1 MPADVIEQLRMLR
14 DVLDVHAAPV
24 TLDDL
29 RRTKMTIQL
38 EPESTNVIHPE
49 SVGHTEPGNRWTKR
63 ALAVAAVLVV
73 IVGLAVLGRQD
84 RAATT
89 PGSGNDTPS
98 TVGSPD
104 PSTALTAD
112 ELAALDIPAGSTLRV
127 AKVLPGTG
135 TVSVFDTADRSQ
147 ICMATS
153 FVEGGSSGG
162 CTDSGVV
169 STGEYWSFVQHSHS
183 RSVPALLLGITAT
196 DIGFSVTVNGRIV
209 EPDADGIWYAL
220 IPLDTSEFTIT
231 TNDGSTVVPLGHPET
246 TPPVVASPGSVP
258 NVAANQSSTTSSTNP
273 PSTDTT
279 VPVANRAPIAIGD
292 QVMLGAK
299 EQLESAGFVVDA
311 SASRQ
316 ASDVIELIRGL
327 RTEGRL
333 GNTVVIHVGTN
344 GEVTNDDLA
353 AIMTNLPPEEVAS
366 VWFLTD
372 YADRPWIAANN
383 QRIMALPSSYT
394 NVQVGYWHA
403 FAASLPGM
411 ATDGVHLA
419 SNEAKQTYAEL
430 IATWTGITP

>member
-38 EPESTNVIHPE
+38 EPESTDVIHPE
-49 SVGHTEPGNRWTKR
+49 SVGHPGPGNRWTKR
-63 ALAVAAVLVV
+63 VLAVAAVLVV

-84 RAATT
+84 RAATG
-89 PGSGNDTPS
+89 PGSGDDIPS
-98 TVGSPD
+98 TVGSSD
-104 PSTALTAD
+104 PSIALTAD

-147 ICMATS
+147 ICVAMS

-169 STGEYWSFVQHSHS
+169 STGEYWSFVQYSHS

-220 IPLDTSEFTIT
+220 VPLDTSEFTIT
-231 TNDGSTVVPLGHPET
+231 TNEGSTVVPLVHPET
-246 TPPVVASPGSVP
+246 TPTVIEFPGSVP
-258 NVAANQSSTTSSTNP
+258 DVAGNQSSTTSSTNP

-299 EQLESAGFVVDA
+299 GQLESAGFVVDA

-316 ASDVIELIRGL
+316 ASDVIELVRGL
-327 RTEGRL
+327 RTDGRL

-353 AIMTNLPPEEVAS
+353 AVMTNLPPEEVAS

-383 QRIMALPSSYT
+383 QRIMALPSSYP
-394 NVQVGYWHA
+394 NVQVGYWDA
-403 FAASLPGM
+403 FAATLPGM

-419 SNEAKQTYAEL
+419 SNEAKQTYADL
-430 IATWTGITP
+430 IAAWTGITP